1 MSKIVFPETDF
12 RQIGQAFIRRK
23 ANDDIDGEQVVEID
37 GSDSQDREGGSQRR
51 ESLRDLSPFG
61 DTDDASDDADD
72 DTEDSGTS
80 IERVK
85 AWKEQNEEYL

>member
-37 GSDSQDREGGSQRR
+37 GSDSPREGGSQRR

-61 DTDDASDDADD
+61 DTDEAPASSHGH
-72 DTEDSGTS
+72 TEETDGSV
-80 IERVK
+80 ERLR
-85 AWKEQNEEYL
+85 AWKEGNEEYR